1 MLGTFQRINS
11 LGIQGLNG
19 TGLGVRSGRAGYERL
34 FAINDAGEQE
44 PVYDVNGEPIYLK
57 RES

>member
-1 MLGTFQRINS
+1 MKLGLG
-11 LGIQGLNG
+11 LGIGGGNGL
-19 TGLGVRSGRAGYERL
+19 RRKERL
-34 FAINDAGEQE
+34 YAINNSGEQE

>member
-1 MLGTFQRINS
+1 MNIS
-11 LGIQGLNG
+11 LGLPDL
-19 TGLGVRSGRAGYERL
+19 GLGVGVGSSRRKERL
-34 FAINDAGEQE
+34 YAINDSGEQE

>member
-1 MLGTFQRINS
+1 MQLGF
-11 LGIQGLNG
+11 
-19 TGLGVRSGRAGYERL
+19 GLGLDIGGVNSSRRRERL
-34 FAINDAGEQE
+34 YAINNSGEQE